1 LDLFLKFSKT
11 GTRLLLRSKAFAAAL
26 RAYLNL
32 LFREE
37 MGPFKGEI
45 SRALIRPPSAPK
57 EFVMDQS
64 PQMGIRSILNVMTA
78 SVGDSYH
85 LQIKSSTPPE
95 HRRVAAGGIADD
107 HPLLI

>member
-1 LDLFLKFSKT
+1 
-11 GTRLLLRSKAFAAAL
+11 
-26 RAYLNL
+26 
-32 LFREE
+32 
-37 MGPFKGEI
+37 
-45 SRALIRPPSAPK
+45 
-57 EFVMDQS
+57 MDYS

-78 SVGDSYH
+78 SVGDFYH